1 MICNIWYY
9 LLGRDGIHSCLQYY
23 TQSPCCSSLS
33 QAGGNIYRQCISG
46 NLNNKQLAFYNLKCE
61 QSQPSFCLISLYR
74 SSSFADPDQTGSSQ
88 NELVN
93 NLNSKSN
100 PVLNRLKWEQG
111 FSSFSQQFF
120 FFMDVLLFKKSRIW
134 LKKVRIRNT
143 KFDLKFSFFYIK
155 SFAIPLSDFLWL
167 LIIV

>member
-1 MICNIWYY
+1 MAAVRVPSIVQPFRDSALYCTVWYSFLIAYTVLCNICYY

-74 SSSFADPDQTGSSQ
+74 SSSFADPDQTESSQ
-88 NELVN
+88 NDLVN

-100 PVLNRLKWEQG
+100 PELTDLNENK
-111 FSSFSQQFF
+111 
-120 FFMDVLLFKKSRIW
+120 DI
-134 LKKVRIRNT
+134 
-143 KFDLKFSFFYIK
+143 
-155 SFAIPLSDFLWL
+155 
-167 LIIV
+167 